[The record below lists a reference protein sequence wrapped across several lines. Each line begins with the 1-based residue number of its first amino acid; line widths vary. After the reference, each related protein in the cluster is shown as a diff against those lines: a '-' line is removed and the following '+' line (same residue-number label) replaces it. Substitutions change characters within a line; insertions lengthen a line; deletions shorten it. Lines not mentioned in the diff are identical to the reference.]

1 MPASRAPRAAPTSG
15 ERPYHLGDL
24 RRTLLEEGWAATIE
38 SGGKDISLREIA
50 RRAGVSP
57 TASFHHFRNKEAL
70 LVAVAVEGFARLT
83 ATLRKRVESIDD
95 PTERLRIVL
104 RTYIEFAIEH
114 PAVFFRMFGPL
125 LSTPNKYPD
134 LRTAALA
141 SFEVLRSAVALHV
154 GGDPDDPNC
163 TTDAWAAW
171 AAMHGAA
178 SLIIAGPGSSPDKR
192 LSRATLIDRTVAM
205 VLDGLHHSHR

>member
-1 MPASRAPRAAPTSG
+1 MPASRAPRATPTTG
-15 ERPYHLGDL
+15 ERPQPLGDL
-24 RRTLLEEGWAATIE
+24 RGTLLEEGWAATIE

-125 LSTPNKYPD
+125 LSRDAFRCCEGPSSLWSSVHHTSWRGGFARLTATLRKCVESIDDPTERLRIV
-134 LRTAALA
+134 LRTYIEFAI
-141 SFEVLRSAVALHV
+141 EHPAVFFRMFGPLLQ
-154 GGDPDDPNC
+154 G
-163 TTDAWAAW
+163 T
-171 AAMHGAA
+171 
-178 SLIIAGPGSSPDKR
+178 IAER
-192 LSRATLIDRTVAM
+192 
-205 VLDGLHHSHR
+205 